1 LSVWTESP
9 MLNIVYEALK
19 ELSKGGKE
27 PVTESQILS
36 YLARNGY
43 SISLPD
49 LVKSLMRLE
58 LLGLVYVSSST
69 KEERMVKLLVSQE
82 TTSQS

>member
-1 LSVWTESP
+1 MSVWTESP

-69 KEERMVKLLVSQE
+69 KEERMVRLLVTQE
-82 TTSQS
+82 TTS

>member
-58 LLGLVYVSSST
+58 LLGLVYVTSST

>member
-1 LSVWTESP
+1 LSVWSEST

-58 LLGLVYVSSST
+58 LLGLVYVTSST

>member
-1 LSVWTESP
+1 LSVWSEST

-69 KEERMVKLLVSQE
+69 KEERMVRLLVTQE
-82 TTSQS
+82 TTS

>member
-1 LSVWTESP
+1 MSVWTESP

-69 KEERMVKLLVSQE
+69 KEERMVRLLVSQE
-82 TTSQS
+82 TTS

>member
-58 LLGLVYVSSST
+58 LLGLVYVTSST
-69 KEERMVKLLVSQE
+69 KEERMVRLLVTQE
-82 TTSQS
+82 TTS

>member
-69 KEERMVKLLVSQE
+69 KEERMVRLLVTQE
-82 TTSQS
+82 TTS

>member
-82 TTSQS
+82 TTS

>member
-1 LSVWTESP
+1 MSVWTESP

-82 TTSQS
+82 TTS

>member
-58 LLGLVYVSSST
+58 LMGLVYVTSST
-69 KEERMVKLLVSQE
+69 KEERMVKLLVRQE
-82 TTSQS
+82 TTS

>member
-1 LSVWTESP
+1 MSVWTESP

-58 LLGLVYVSSST
+58 LLGLVYVTSST